1 MNWLMRLPLLITL
14 IGFSSAAMY
23 LPATVAL
30 IQRDHA
36 VARAFF
42 YSGTLFLTLALL
54 LGVATARR
62 APGDAGSA
70 RARALWGTRQR
81 GTVHIF
87 GTLVG
92 VYVVVPP
99 LMAVPMVEAVADLS
113 FARAWFEM
121 VSSLTTTGA
130 TVFDS
135 PRRVTDAIHLWRALA
150 GWMGGGF
157 ILVAAVAYLAP
168 LNLGGFE
175 LLSGRSSQE
184 AERSFASL
192 GDVPRQERRDFER
205 ADPLA
210 RFWASAR
217 AILPAYAAVT
227 LILWLALTVT
237 GNSPL
242 MSLSQAMS
250 TISTSGIL
258 PAAFPGAGGL
268 WAEAVIA
275 LGLLFAL
282 TRRSLPGMIRT
293 AALPPLREDPELR
306 LAGLLI
312 ATVTLTLLIRHW
324 LGAAQV
330 AEGENLPAA
339 GRALWGA
346 GFTALSFITTT
357 GFVSQDWV
365 AARAWSGLT
374 TPGLILMGL
383 AMAGGGVATAAGGLK
398 LLRVYALFIQ
408 GRRELEKMVIPSSV
422 GGDGSR
428 LRYLRTKGAFAAWLF
443 LMVFI
448 LTQSVVMGLLLI
460 AGLSFETALIYA
472 IAALTT
478 TGPLVSVAG
487 DVPLSWA
494 DLTDLM
500 RAILGVTMVLGRLE
514 LLLFLGLLV
523 SGTRRD

>member
-1 MNWLMRLPLLITL
+1 MTWFLRLPLLITL
-14 IGFSSAAMY
+14 IGVSSVAMY
-23 LPATVAL
+23 LPAIVAE
-30 IQRDHA
+30 IQSDHA

-42 YSGTLFLTLALL
+42 YSGSLFLILAALL
-54 LGVATARR
+54 AVATARR
-62 APGDAGSA
+62 GLVNAESA
-70 RARALWGTRQR
+70 TALARTGTRQR
-81 GTVHIF
+81 GAGHIF

-92 VYVVVPP
+92 VYLLLPP
-99 LMAVPMVEAVADLS
+99 IMAVPLVEAVADLT

-130 TVFDS
+130 TIFDS
-135 PRRVTDAIHLWRALA
+135 PRQVTDAVHLWRALV
-150 GWMGGGF
+150 GWMGGAF

-175 LLSGRSSQE
+175 LLSGRSNLE

-192 GDVPRQERRDFER
+192 GDVPRQERRDHER
-205 ADPLA
+205 ADPVA
-210 RFWASAR
+210 RFWGAAGTV
-217 AILPAYAAVT
+217 IPFYAGLT
-227 LILWLALTVT
+227 LVFWLALTLV
-237 GNSPL
+237 GNQPL

-250 TISTSGIL
+250 TLSTSGIL
-258 PAAFPGAGGL
+258 PGAFPGAGGL
-268 WAEAVIA
+268 WAEMVIA

-293 AALPPLREDPELR
+293 VSLPPLREDPELR
-306 LAGLLI
+306 LAALLI
-312 ATVTLTLLIRHW
+312 AGVTITLLIRHW

-346 GFTALSFITTT
+346 AFTTLSFLTTT
-357 GFVSQDWV
+357 GFISQDWV

-408 GRRELEKMVIPSSV
+408 GRRELEKMVSPSSV
-422 GGDGSR
+422 GGDGPR

-448 LTQSVVMGLLLI
+448 LTQSVVMGLLLLC
-460 AGLSFETALIYA
+460 GLSFETALIFA

-478 TGPLVSVAG
+478 TGQLATVAG
-487 DVPLSWA
+487 DVPLLWA
-494 DLTDLM
+494 DLSDLT
-500 RAILGVTMVLGRLE
+500 RAILGTTMVLGRLE

>member
-1 MNWLMRLPLLITL
+1 MTWFLRLPLLITL
-14 IGFSSAAMY
+14 IVVSSAAMY
-23 LPATVAL
+23 LPAIVAL
-30 IQRDHA
+30 VQRDHA

-42 YSGTLFLTLALL
+42 YSASLFLVLALL
-54 LGVATARR
+54 LAVATARR
-62 APGDAGSA
+62 GLANAESPTS
-70 RARALWGTRQR
+70 RTRPGTRQR
-81 GTVHIF
+81 GAGHIF

-92 VYVVVPP
+92 VYLILPP
-99 LMAVPMVEAVADLS
+99 IMAVPMVEAVTDLS
-113 FARAWFEM
+113 FGRAWFEM

-130 TVFDS
+130 TIFDS
-135 PRRVTDAIHLWRALA
+135 PRRVTDAVHLWRALV

-157 ILVAAVAYLAP
+157 VLVAALAYLAP

-175 LLSGRSSQE
+175 LLSGRSNLE

-192 GDVPRQERRDFER
+192 GDVPRQERRDHER
-205 ADPLA
+205 ADPVA
-210 RFWASAR
+210 RFWSA
-217 AILPAYAAVT
+217 AGAVIPFYAGLTVVF
-227 LILWLALTVT
+227 WLALTIA
-237 GNSPL
+237 GNRPL
-242 MSLSQAMS
+242 MAVSQAMS
-250 TISTSGIL
+250 TLSTSGIL

-268 WAEAVIA
+268 WAEMVIA

-293 AALPPLREDPELR
+293 VALPPLREDPELR
-306 LAGLLI
+306 LAGLFVVS
-312 ATVTLTLLIRHW
+312 VTLILLARHW

-346 GFTALSFITTT
+346 AFTTLSFLTTT
-357 GFVSQDWV
+357 GFISQDWV

-374 TPGLILMGL
+374 TPGLILMGI
-383 AMAGGGVATAAGGLK
+383 AMAGGGVATTAGGLK

-408 GRRELEKMVIPSSV
+408 GRREMEKMVSPSSV
-422 GGDGSR
+422 GGDGPR

-448 LTQSVVMGLLLI
+448 LTQSLVMGLLLI
-460 AGLSFETALIYA
+460 CGLSFESALVFA

-478 TGPLVSVAG
+478 TGQLATVAG

-494 DLTDLM
+494 DLSDLM

-523 SGTRRD
+523 SGSRGD